1 MRCFA
6 AVAAKQTRSML
17 LSLFFYIDI
26 AAVVPFYV
34 ECIVA
39 PNPNPNPHPHP
50 NPNPDPYPEL

>member
-1 MRCFA
+1 
-6 AVAAKQTRSML
+6 ML

-39 PNPNPNPHPHP
+39 PNPNPNPHPNPH
-50 NPNPDPYPEL
+50 PNPDPYPEL